1 MTFQLLRYID
11 LSGEKVYRD
20 MSTLSTFSGGISTWR
35 YIEVHRLTGGISRD
49 ISTLS
54 TWRYIEVYRLTGG
67 ISRDISTLSTW
78 RYIEVHRL
86 TGGISRYIDLIDLFW
101 RYIERYIDLSVAGGV
116 STFQLQADD
125 FRSGD
130 LLLPLMISRLELYV
144 DKRVAP
150 HKRNHWCLKYPLQT
164 PVLAP

>member
-20 MSTLSTFSGGISTWR
+20 MSTLSTFSGGI
-35 YIEVHRLTGGISRD
+35 
-49 ISTLS
+49 
-54 TWRYIEVYRLTGG
+54 
-67 ISRDISTLSTW
+67 STW